1 MQMAKPEAALAKRVK
16 DNLSGC
22 HITRL
27 ESRVGL
33 GIPDML
39 IAFKAP
45 SKFAMLELKVVSAGR
60 MVRLSPHQV
69 SFHARHAELGCP
81 TFILVDWKAKGEL
94 RLYANSQAISLA
106 VSGWVEEPC
115 WASDSKAV
123 SWDML
128 RHEMVRLR

>member
-1 MQMAKPEAALAKRVK
+1 MAKPEAALAKRVK

-39 IAFKAP
+39 VAFRAP
-45 SKFAMLELKVVSAGR
+45 SKFVMLELKVVSAGR
-60 MVRLSPHQV
+60 SVRLSPHQV

-81 TFILVDWKAKGEL
+81 TFILVEWKVKGEF
-94 RLYANSQAISLA
+94 RLYTGAQAISLA

-115 WASDSKAV
+115 WVSSSKAV

-128 RHEMVRLR
+128 RHEIVRLH